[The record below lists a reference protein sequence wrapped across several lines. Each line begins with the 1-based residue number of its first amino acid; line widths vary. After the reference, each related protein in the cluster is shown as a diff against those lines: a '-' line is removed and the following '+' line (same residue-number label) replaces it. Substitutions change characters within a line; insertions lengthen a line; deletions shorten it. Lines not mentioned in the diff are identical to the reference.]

1 MYSPVDEELENILY
15 FIDFNSNQDIEE
27 KKLIKKKSIPK
38 DDYFRLEDYFNSK
51 LEKKLVE
58 DLIDKNNTNFATIKK
73 YGLLINEKI

>member
-1 MYSPVDEELENILY
+1 LYSPVDEELENILY

>member
-27 KKLIKKKSIPK
+27 NKLIKNKSNPK
-38 DDYFRLEDYFNSK
+38 EDYFRLEDYFNSK

-58 DLIDKNNTNFATIKK
+58 DLNNKNNTNFATIKK